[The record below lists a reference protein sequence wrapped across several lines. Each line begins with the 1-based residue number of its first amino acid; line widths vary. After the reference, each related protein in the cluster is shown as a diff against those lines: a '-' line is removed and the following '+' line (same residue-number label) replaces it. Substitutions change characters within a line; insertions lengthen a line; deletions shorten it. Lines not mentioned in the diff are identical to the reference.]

1 MKDPDI
7 AAHIQYIMLEGVVPE
22 NNALAKRLALEG
34 SQYDLIDGVLHHKNP
49 NHPGEWRIVVPVA
62 LRDVLLKRC
71 MAEGFLV
78 ILPGKRLTVL

>member
-49 NHPGEWRIVVPVA
+49 VEG
-62 LRDVLLKRC
+62 DV
-71 MAEGFLV
+71 
-78 ILPGKRLTVL
+78 